1 MGYWDVHPLA
11 GDEPE
16 DSILTLAQE
25 FDLDDVVDPMFRARI
40 AQLCNSAAGVKRL
53 LAPLVESQYF
63 VLPFLLA
70 HLRIRIADREAV
82 GLLKEL
88 IGDGGAEIRGYSENE
103 TDTLR
108 RTPLYYAEMLD
119 HYWEGLMSGAVPFEQ
134 VTRRPGL
141 LDTLD
146 TRTVE
151 DEIDAVGPGTV
162 GFDD

>member
-1 MGYWDVHPLA
+1 MGYWDTHPLA

-25 FDLDDVVDPMFRARI
+25 FDLDDATDPRFRACI
-40 AQLCNSAAGVKRL
+40 AEICSSVAGVTRLMGL
-53 LAPLVESQYF
+53 LAKCQYF

-70 HLRIRIADREAV
+70 HLHIRIADREAI

-88 IGDGGAEIRGYSENE
+88 IGDGGAEFRGYSGNE
-103 TDTLR
+103 TDALR

-134 VTRRPGL
+134 LAKRPGL
-141 LDTLD
+141 LDMFN
-146 TRTVE
+146 TRAVE
-151 DEIDAVGPGTV
+151 DEVDAMGLGSV